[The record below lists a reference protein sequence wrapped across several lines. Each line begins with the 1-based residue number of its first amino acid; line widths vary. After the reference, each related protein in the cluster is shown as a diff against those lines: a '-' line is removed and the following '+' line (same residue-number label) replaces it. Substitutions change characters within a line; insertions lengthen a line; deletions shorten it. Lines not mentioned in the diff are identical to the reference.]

1 MGRMFR
7 ILAVGDVVGRPGR
20 RALAH
25 FLPKLKAERSLDA
38 VIVNA
43 ENSAAGAGINE
54 AIYREVRGY
63 GADVVTM
70 GDHAFDKKE
79 AFPVYER
86 EDRLLRPANWPK
98 SAPGRGTVVYEGP
111 RGVRVGV
118 IHLQGKVFMAA
129 QGDFFEEADR
139 ALSAMKGQADVVV
152 VDIHAEAT
160 SEKIALSW
168 HLDGRV
174 ALVFGTHTHVPT
186 ADATI
191 RRGGSAYITDCGM
204 TGPYDGVIGRVKE
217 AVLKKMRTNVHE
229 PYAVAEGDVR
239 FGGVIVDVDERTGK
253 ALRIE
258 PVFEPLPADVPA
270 NPAPATGSTVAAART
285 QR

>member
-1 MGRMFR
+1 MIR

-20 RALAH
+20 LALAH
-25 FLPKLKAERSLDA
+25 FLPALKAERKIDL
-38 VIVNA
+38 VVVNA

-54 AIYREVRGY
+54 KIYREVRGY

-79 AFPVYER
+79 AFPVYEA
-86 EDRLLRPANWPK
+86 EERLLRPSNWPK
-98 SAPGRGTVVYEGP
+98 GAPGRGAVVVDGP
-111 RGVRVGV
+111 RGTRVGV
-118 IHLQGKVFMAA
+118 IHLQGKVFMNA

-139 ALSAMKGQADVVV
+139 ALA
-152 VDIHAEAT
+152 IHAEAT

-186 ADATI
+186 ADATV
-191 RRGGSAYITDCGM
+191 RPGGTAYITDCGM
-204 TGPYDGVIGRVKE
+204 TGPYNGVIGRVKE

-229 PYAVAEGDVR
+229 PFTVADGDVR
-239 FGGVIVDVDERTGK
+239 LGACVVDADERTGK

-258 PVFEPLPADVPA
+258 PLFLPLPAGVPM
-270 NPAPATGSTVAAART
+270 TQAAGTRD
-285 QR
+285 

>member
-1 MGRMFR
+1 MIR

-20 RALAH
+20 LALAH
-25 FLPKLKAERSLDA
+25 FLPALKAERKIDL
-38 VIVNA
+38 VVVNA

-54 AIYREVRGY
+54 KIYREVRGY

-79 AFPVYER
+79 AFPVYES
-86 EDRLLRPANWPK
+86 EERLLRPANWPK
-98 SAPGRGTVVYEGP
+98 GAPGRGTVVVDAP
-111 RGVRVGV
+111 RGLRVGV
-118 IHLQGKVFMAA
+118 IHLQGRVFMNA

-139 ALSAMKGQADVVV
+139 ALLSMRDDADVVV
-152 VDIHAEAT
+152 VDMHAEAT

-168 HLDGRV
+168 HVDGRA

-191 RRGGSAYITDCGM
+191 RPGGTAFITDCGM
-204 TGPYDGVIGRVKE
+204 TGPYDSVIGRIKS

-229 PYAVAEGDVR
+229 PYTVAEGDVR
-239 FGGVIVDVDERTGK
+239 FGAVLVDVDERTGK
-253 ALRIE
+253 ATHIE
-258 PVFEPLPADVPA
+258 
-270 NPAPATGSTVAAART
+270 
-285 QR
+285 